1 MVLLVL
7 SLLSHPHL
15 LSPPCPRSPRPPR
28 RRPPRP
34 PRRRPPIDN
43 EKDPNHLWIVVGV
56 ELEEVEVGAM
66 LVTAIREGVPAR
78 PDNQLLLCQVFL
90 RL

>member
-7 SLLSHPHL
+7 SLLSHPPL

-28 RRPPRP
+28 RRPPS
-34 PRRRPPIDN
+34 RPPIDN
-43 EKDPNHLWIVVGV
+43 ENDPNLLWILVGV
-56 ELEEVEVGAM
+56 EVEEVEVGAM
-66 LVTAIREGVPAR
+66 LVTAIREGVPTH